1 MKILVVS
8 AHPDDEIIGMGGT
21 LKKLSKNNDIN
32 VLFLADG
39 ITARKQGGHTNAVH
53 YETTSIQNKE
63 MKKEIEIRKK
73 HAKNALAK
81 VGVKKY
87 TFLDLPDNELD
98 TVPFLKIVKHIENEI
113 KKFNPNVIFTHHHN
127 DLNIDHRIA
136 FEATIT
142 ASRPIF
148 DSKISSIISFEAVSS
163 TDWKFPYKF
172 NPTLFVD
179 ISSQLNSKIK
189 AISEYKNEL
198 RSFPHPRSA
207 KTITNIAER
216 WGSLSGFKAAE
227 AFEIIRSR
235 IKNSQDFALF
245 ENL

>member
-21 LKKLSKNNDIN
+21 LKKLSKIHDIN

-39 ITARKQGGHTNAVH
+39 ITARKQSGYANAAH
-53 YETTSIQNKE
+53 YETTSTQDKA
-63 MKKEIEIRKK
+63 MKKEIETRKI
-73 HAKNALAK
+73 HAKNALSK
-81 VGVKKY
+81 VGVKKCK
-87 TFLDLPDNELD
+87 FLDLPDNELD
-98 TVPFLKIVKHIENEI
+98 VVPFLKIVKHIENEI
-113 KKFNPNVIFTHHHN
+113 KKFKPSVIFTHHYN

-179 ISSQLNSKIK
+179 ISSQLNSKIR

-198 RSFPHPRSA
+198 RSFPHPRSV

-216 WGSLSGFKAAE
+216 WGSLSGFNAAE
-227 AFEIIRSR
+227 AFEIVRSR

-245 ENL
+245 ENF